1 MKLLFLH
8 GLASSGAYKM
18 ASTLRILLRCEVL
31 APDLPIEPDR
41 VEALLSQICLEEHPD
56 LVVGLS
62 WGGFWAQKL
71 RGLPKV
77 LVNPDFHVSR
87 LMRTKLGEVPYLSP
101 RADGARSFWIGPEL
115 CDTYEALEAVQFDGL
130 DAAERALTRGCFA
143 TEDELVHCGDEFA
156 LHYGATARVDYPG
169 GHLPNYPETK
179 QYLLPVLQSLLG

>member
-41 VEALLSQICLEEHPD
+41 VEALLADICLTEHPD

-71 RGLPKV
+71 RGLKKV

-87 LMRTKLGEVPYLSP
+87 LMRTKLGFGSARNCAMPMRPWRRFSLMGWMLLS
-101 RADGARSFWIGPEL
+101 AR
-115 CDTYEALEAVQFDGL
+115 
-130 DAAERALTRGCFA
+130 
-143 TEDELVHCGDEFA
+143 
-156 LHYGATARVDYPG
+156 
-169 GHLPNYPETK
+169 
-179 QYLLPVLQSLLG
+179 

>member
-41 VEALLSQICLEEHPD
+41 VETLLAQICLEEHPD

-71 RGLPKV
+71 RGLKKV

-87 LMRTKLGEVPYLSP
+87 LMRSKLGEVPYLSP
-101 RADGARSFWIGPEL
+101 RVDGARSFWIGPDL
-115 CDTYEALEAVQFDGL
+115 CDTYENLETVQFDGL
-130 DAAERALTRGCFA
+130 DAAECALTRGCFA

-156 LHYGATARVDYPG
+156 LYYGSDARVDYPG
-169 GHLPNYPETK
+169 THLPNFPETK
-179 QYLLPVLQSLLG
+179 QYILPVLKALMG